1 MLKFRVVIQGEYL
14 MKLEKLGL
22 SHWFKDKIDPTKL
35 IEYQIARVV
44 TVSKDSYIIRNE
56 KKDVFAEIT
65 GKFKFNADSP
75 LDYPT
80 VGDWVYAKYLNQDS
94 FAAINEIFPR
104 KTILKRKTSGK
115 KIEFQLIA
123 ANIETAF
130 IVQSLDYNY
139 NLRRLERY
147 LAMINESNIRP
158 VVLLSKNDLLSPMDV
173 GEKISEIHTVMPDI
187 QIVAFSNITNSG
199 LSEVEELLIP
209 GETFCLLGS
218 SGVGKTS
225 LLNTLLAEAR
235 FEVQAIREKDGKGRH
250 TTARRQLNILKNGAM
265 LIDTPGMRE
274 LGNIGLESGIN
285 NTFGEIAKLSR
296 QCRFNN
302 CSHIQEDGCA
312 VLAALKDGTIS
323 QERYQNY
330 IKMNKESTYHE
341 MSYLEKRRKNKQ
353 FGKFIKSV
361 KKHIKS
367 KK

>member
-1 MLKFRVVIQGEYL
+1 
-14 MKLEKLGL
+14 MK
-22 SHWFKDKIDPTKL
+22 
-35 IEYQIARVV
+35 
-44 TVSKDSYIIRNE
+44 
-56 KKDVFAEIT
+56 KKEVFAEVT
-65 GKFKFNADSP
+65 GKFQFNADSP

-80 VGDWVYAKYLNQDS
+80 VGDWVYARYLDQDS
-94 FAAINEIFPR
+94 FAVINEILPR

-130 IVQSLDYNY
+130 IIQALDFNY

-158 VVLLSKNDLLSPMDV
+158 IVLLSKNDLLSSMEV
-173 GEKISEIHTVMPDI
+173 KEKISEIHAVMPDI
-187 QIVAFSNITNSG
+187 QVVAFSNITSSG
-199 LSEVEELLIP
+199 LVELEKLLVP

-225 LLNTLLAEAR
+225 LLNTLLAEER
-235 FEVQAIREKDGKGRH
+235 FEVKAVREKDGRGRH
-250 TTARRQLNILKNGAM
+250 TTAYRQLIILKNGAM

-274 LGNIGLESGIN
+274 LGNFGLESGID
-285 NTFGEIAKLSR
+285 NTFEEITELSKR
-296 QCRFNN
+296 CRFSN
-302 CSHIQEDGCA
+302 CSHLQDEGCA
-312 VLAALKDGTIS
+312 VLAALKDGRIS

-330 IKMNKESTYHE
+330 IKMNKESTYYE

-361 KKHIKS
+361 KTHIKKRSYLKHYCRMLNKCFTES
-367 KK
+367 KYSI

>member
-1 MLKFRVVIQGEYL
+1 MPGKYL

-22 SHWFKDKIDPTKL
+22 CHWFKGKIDPAKL
-35 IEYQIARVV
+35 IEYRIARVV
-44 TVSKDSYIIRNE
+44 TVNKDSYIIRNE
-56 KKDVFAEIT
+56 KKDVFAEVT
-65 GKFKFNADSP
+65 GKFIFNADSP

-80 VGDWVYAKYLNQDS
+80 VGDWVYAKYFDKDS
-94 FAAINEIFPR
+94 FAVISEIFPR

-158 VVLLSKNDLLSPMDV
+158 ILLLSKNDLLSPMNV

-199 LSEVEELLIP
+199 LREVEELLIP

-235 FEVQAIREKDGKGRH
+235 FKIQAIREKDGKGRH
-250 TTARRQLNILKNGAM
+250 TTSRRQLNILKNGAM

-285 NTFGEIAKLSR
+285 NTFDEIAKLSR

-302 CSHIQEDGCA
+302 CSHIQEDRCA

-330 IKMNKESTYHE
+330 IKMNKESIYHE

-361 KKHIKS
+361 KKHTKN

>member
-1 MLKFRVVIQGEYL
+1 
-14 MKLEKLGL
+14 MKLETLGL
-22 SHWFKDKIDPTKL
+22 SHWFKGKIDPAKL
-35 IEYQIARVV
+35 NEYQIARVI
-44 TVSKDSYIIRNE
+44 TVNKDSYIIRNE
-56 KKDVFAEIT
+56 KKDVFAEVT
-65 GKFKFNADSP
+65 GKFEFNADSP

-94 FAAINEIFPR
+94 FAVINEILPR

-130 IVQSLDYNY
+130 IVQALDCNY

-147 LAMINESNIRP
+147 LAMINESNICP
-158 VVLLSKNDLLSPMDV
+158 IVLLRKNDLLSPMDV

-187 QIVAFSNITNSG
+187 QVVTFSNITNSG
-199 LSEVEELLIP
+199 LGEVEKLLAP
-209 GETFCLLGS
+209 SETFCLLGS

-225 LLNTLLAEAR
+225 LLNNLLAEAR
-235 FEVQAIREKDGKGRH
+235 FKIQAIREKDGKGRH
-250 TTARRQLNILKNGAM
+250 TTAHRQLNILKNGAM

-274 LGNIGLESGIN
+274 LGNIDAESGIN
-285 NTFGEIAKLSR
+285 NTFDEITKLAE

-302 CSHIQEDGCA
+302 CSHIQDDGCA
-312 VLAALKDGTIS
+312 VLAALRDGKIS

-330 IKMNKESTYHE
+330 IKMNKESIYYG

-361 KKHIKS
+361 KKHIRS